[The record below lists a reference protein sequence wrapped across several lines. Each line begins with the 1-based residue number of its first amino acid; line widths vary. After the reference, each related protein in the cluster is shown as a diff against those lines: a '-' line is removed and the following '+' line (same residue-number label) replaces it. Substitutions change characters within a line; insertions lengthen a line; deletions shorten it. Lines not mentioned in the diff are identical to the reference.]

1 MTEFTSA
8 LKIMKSMDCRLKT
21 YRKRDEVLAKSTEKR
36 FKYLIKYQTKLKSF
50 KIWNSLLLAKSNFLF
65 TRMMA
70 SD

>member
-36 FKYLIKYQTKLKSF
+36 FKYLIKYQTKL
-50 KIWNSLLLAKSNFLF
+50 SLSKFGTVYFWQSP
-65 TRMMA
+65 T
-70 SD
+70 SCSQE